1 MGERTLPTA
10 GQLFLDRGKNLVQFI
25 AIAIYKRMEGE
36 IAVYQ
41 ALSGDY
47 KIYAM
52 PYADFIMEMVPYTP
66 QKEIPFTEDSSQAEE
81 AGNSFRRPN
90 PAEAVDNSFR
100 RPNPTESADNSYRGS
115 KQEVETDNS
124 NRRVNLAD
132 EARNSFIRPSSMEV
146 SDKTFSR
153 PKQAEASDNSFRRPR
168 LEEAAEPVERGG
180 GDGGNRE
187 ESEAVNPVLLAFLD
201 ADTYEEKL
209 NVLTGSRKYLD
220 DRLLTHMAISVD
232 CVIGEGDAEE
242 KINNLIFCLKTR
254 ARFENNR
261 LR

>member
-1 MGERTLPTA
+1 MGERTLPAA
-10 GQLFLDRGKNLVQFI
+10 GQLFLDNEKKLVQFI

-66 QKEIPFTEDSSQAEE
+66 QKEIPFMEASRPADE
-81 AGNSFRRPN
+81 AGNSFIRPN
-90 PAEAVDNSFR
+90 SV
-100 RPNPTESADNSYRGS
+100 
-115 KQEVETDNS
+115 
-124 NRRVNLAD
+124 
-132 EARNSFIRPSSMEV
+132 
-146 SDKTFSR
+146 
-153 PKQAEASDNSFRRPR
+153 
-168 LEEAAEPVERGG
+168 EAAEPVERGG
-180 GDGGNRE
+180 GDGGSRE

-201 ADTYEEKL
+201 ADTFEEKL
-209 NVLTGSRKYLD
+209 NILTGSRKYLD

-254 ARFENNR
+254 ARFESNR

>member
-1 MGERTLPTA
+1 MGERTLPIA

-66 QKEIPFTEDSSQAEE
+66 QKDIPFTEASRPAEE
-81 AGNSFRRPN
+81 AGNSFRRTN
-90 PAEAVDNSFR
+90 PAEAADNSFR
-100 RPNPTESADNSYRGS
+100 RSNP
-115 KQEVETDNS
+115 
-124 NRRVNLAD
+124 
-132 EARNSFIRPSSMEV
+132 
-146 SDKTFSR
+146 
-153 PKQAEASDNSFRRPR
+153 AEAADNSFRGPNPA
-168 LEEAAEPVERGG
+168 EAAEPVERGG
-180 GDGGNRE
+180 GDGGSRE
-187 ESEAVNPVLLAFLD
+187 ETEAVNPVLLAFLD

>member
-1 MGERTLPTA
+1 MGERILPVA
-10 GQLFLDRGKNLVQFI
+10 GQLFLDREKNLVQFI

-66 QKEIPFTEDSSQAEE
+66 QKETPFTEASRLAEE

-90 PAEAVDNSFR
+90 PVESTDNSFR
-100 RPNPTESADNSYRGS
+100 RLNSAEAADNSLRRPSPVESTDNSYRGP
-115 KQEVETDNS
+115 KQEAETDNS
-124 NRRVNLAD
+124 YRRANLAD
-132 EARNSFIRPSSMEV
+132 EARNSFIRP
-146 SDKTFSR
+146 
-153 PKQAEASDNSFRRPR
+153 NSV
-168 LEEAAEPVERGG
+168 EAAEPVERGG
-180 GDGGNRE
+180 GDDGSRE

-201 ADTYEEKL
+201 ADTFEEKL
-209 NVLTGSRKYLD
+209 NILTGSRKYLD

-232 CVIGEGDAEE
+232 CVIGEGDVEE

-254 ARFENNR
+254 ARFESNR

>member
-1 MGERTLPTA
+1 MGERILPAA
-10 GQLFLDRGKNLVQFI
+10 GQLFLDNEKKLVQFI

-47 KIYAM
+47 KVYAM

-66 QKEIPFTEDSSQAEE
+66 QKEIPFMEASRPAEE

-90 PAEAVDNSFR
+90 PAEAADNSFR
-100 RPNPTESADNSYRGS
+100 RPNPAEATDNSYRGP

-124 NRRVNLAD
+124 YRRANQSD
-132 EARNSFIRPSSMEV
+132 EARNSFIRP
-146 SDKTFSR
+146 
-153 PKQAEASDNSFRRPR
+153 NSV
-168 LEEAAEPVERGG
+168 EAAEPVERGG
-180 GDGGNRE
+180 GDGGSRE

-201 ADTYEEKL
+201 ADTFEEKL
-209 NVLTGSRKYLD
+209 NILTGSRKYLD

-254 ARFENNR
+254 ARFESNR

>member
-1 MGERTLPTA
+1 MGERILPAA
-10 GQLFLDRGKNLVQFI
+10 GQLFLDNEKKLVQFI

-47 KIYAM
+47 KVYAM

-66 QKEIPFTEDSSQAEE
+66 QKEIPFMEASRPAEE

-90 PAEAVDNSFR
+90 SAEA
-100 RPNPTESADNSYRGS
+100 ADNSYRGL

-124 NRRVNLAD
+124 YRRANQSD
-132 EARNSFIRPSSMEV
+132 EARNSFIRP
-146 SDKTFSR
+146 
-153 PKQAEASDNSFRRPR
+153 NSV
-168 LEEAAEPVERGG
+168 EAAEPVERGG
-180 GDGGNRE
+180 GDGGSRE

-201 ADTYEEKL
+201 ADTFEEKL
-209 NVLTGSRKYLD
+209 NILTGSRKYLD

-232 CVIGEGDAEE
+232 CVIGEGDVEE

-254 ARFENNR
+254 ARFESNR